1 MAERIRSNVENDF
14 LRSEITA
21 TISIGISRY
30 PDDANTIKAIIN
42 NAELANK
49 KAKVKG
55 KNRFVMFDSSLV

>member
-1 MAERIRSNVENDF
+1 LAERIRSNVENDF